1 MVRKQVD
8 QRTSDL
14 GAQVTSTSEDLR
26 HIGEK
31 LRDEDQDTPAQLA
44 DKAAEQAKRVG
55 RYLND
60 ADADTLIADV
70 EDLGRRQ
77 PMLVLAGGVV
87 LGIAAARFLKASSS
101 RRYEQSAGN
110 RQQLAS
116 AATALGSVGQ
126 RLRRDDEPGRCGG
139 AYHSAPGRDSG
150 AAASGSRDQVGDEME
165 PNGADAQQLHDR
177 STGELVGELSQQTSS
192 LIRQEIALAK
202 AELTDTGKNAGKG
215 AGMIGGAGAIG
226 YLAAAALTTA
236 IIALLDKAM
245 DTWIAALIVARRLRS
260 DRRCTG
266 PAGPRRSEGSAC
278 PRPEQTVETIK
289 EDVQWAKTQARSVRK

>member
-110 RQQLAS
+110 
-116 AATALGSVGQ
+116 GSSSQ
-126 RLRRDDEPGRCGG
+126 
-139 AYHSAPGRDSG
+139 
-150 AAASGSRDQVGDEME
+150 
-165 PNGADAQQLHDR
+165 AQQLPSGPSVSDYAATTSRAVRRCLPLSARSRQRRRCQRIPRSGRERDGTQRSRRPAAARPLDR
-177 STGELVGELSQQTSS
+177 RARRG
-192 LIRQEIALAK
+192 ALA
-202 AELTDTGKNAGKG
+202 ADLQSDQTGDRAREGRTTDTGKNAGKG

-245 DTWIAALIVARRLRS
+245 DTWIAALIVAVVYAAIAGVLALRGR
-260 DRRCTG
+260 DEVKAALPPT
-266 PAGPRRSEGSAC
+266 
-278 PRPEQTVETIK
+278 EQTVETIK